1 MKIVFITP
9 GESNR
14 GHNIREFNTIIVVVL
29 YNSTMDIT
37 APTEVEDDMSESWL
51 DLLNEEEDALL
62 NEAVSHTIRQLS
74 AEIRSNSTKPCVAEK
89 PTNNTCNDNETAKP
103 DVNCLRI
110 NDEPKS
116 SFADV
121 LLCRNKMIDI
131 DAKGNADQAL
141 NKVEDNSPTLGKR
154 PREDSHNSLPAKISR
169 NRHNSSSSSST
180 NSSNTSKRKIEYE
193 TDPSTLARRQK
204 DIDYGKNTIG
214 YDRYIQSIPKKNRAK
229 EHPKTP
235 PKNIKCS
242 RRGWDGM
249 VKLWRQ
255 QLHVFDPPDTNDSKV
270 AQEKDGST
278 Q

>member
-1 MKIVFITP
+1 
-9 GESNR
+9 
-14 GHNIREFNTIIVVVL
+14 
-29 YNSTMDIT
+29 MDIRAAT
-37 APTEVEDDMSESWL
+37 KVEDEISQSWL
-51 DLLNEEEDALL
+51 HLIDEEEDALL

-74 AEIRSNSTKPCVAEK
+74 AEIRSNSTKPCVAEE
-89 PTNNTCNDNETAKP
+89 PTNNTCNDHETTKP
-103 DVNCLRI
+103 NVNCLRM
-110 NDEPKS
+110 NDEPKG

-121 LLCRNKMIDI
+121 LLCRNKMTDI
-131 DAKGNADQAL
+131 DAKGNADQAF
-141 NKVEDNSPTLGKR
+141 NEIKEDNSPTLGKR
-154 PREDSHNSLPAKISR
+154 PREDSLNSLPAKISR

-255 QLHVFDPPDTNDSKV
+255 QLHVFDPPDTNGAKV
-270 AQEKDGST
+270 VQEKDGST
-278 Q
+278 